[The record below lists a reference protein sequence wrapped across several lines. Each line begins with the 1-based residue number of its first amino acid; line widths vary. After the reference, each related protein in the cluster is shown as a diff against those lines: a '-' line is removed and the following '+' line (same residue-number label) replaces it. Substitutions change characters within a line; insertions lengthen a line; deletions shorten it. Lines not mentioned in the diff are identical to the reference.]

1 MTDRNNRN
9 SLQDKHPFIKE
20 TIKEPPS
27 DRKSVAKKLLL
38 ASVCGVLFGACA
50 VATMVLF
57 YPGILQKIEDSTG
70 STATVTLSP
79 EKNKD
84 EQEKET
90 TTENT
95 DRTET
100 QKENKT
106 GIQHSD
112 AQMSDILSIAE
123 ESRKALVRVA
133 AFRKDA
139 DLLDDSFLDY
149 GDEEGLV
156 FLKNADAFYILTVT
170 DNTEDAGTFQVTFS
184 NGTSAEGKL
193 CKKDSRTGFM
203 VLSVPVEKLS
213 QQDIEEIPAAT
224 LDVSG
229 QIKQMQQVIAIGSPA
244 GNYDSLVTGTVTST
258 SGRLKVADE
267 EYTLFSTD
275 MVGNKDGD
283 GALLNLEGKVVGI
296 IYQSEE
302 ENTDVIRAVPVSQI
316 SSLLEV
322 LANRQEIC
330 YIGIQGATIS
340 QIQSSNLEIPLG
352 IYVNSVEAN
361 SPAMSSGI
369 QNGDIIHTLGDTE
382 ITTMEEYSEKLQSMN
397 AGTRTTVSLYRRTPS
412 GEYVNVILNI
422 SIKEK

>member
-57 YPGILQKIEDSTG
+57 YPGILQKIEGSTG

-79 EKNKD
+79 EKNND
-84 EQEKET
+84 EQEKE

-100 QKENKT
+100 QKDDKT
-106 GIQHSD
+106 GIQQSD
-112 AQMSDILSIAE
+112 ALMTDVLSIAQE
-123 ESRKALVRVA
+123 PRKALVRVA
-133 AFRKDA
+133 ALRKDA

-156 FLKNADAFYILTVT
+156 FLKNADAFYILTVS

-224 LDVSG
+224 LDVSA
-229 QIKQMQQVIAIGSPA
+229 QVKQMQQVIAIGSPA

-258 SGRLKVADE
+258 SGRLKAADE

-275 MVGNKDGD
+275 MVGSKEGD

-302 ENTDVIRAVPVSQI
+302 EDTDVIRAVPVSQI

-340 QIQSSNLEIPLG
+340 KIQSSNLEIPLG

-382 ITTMEEYSEKLQSMN
+382 ITTMEEYSKKLQSMS

>member
-57 YPGILQKIEDSTG
+57 YPGILQKIEGSTG

-79 EKNKD
+79 EKNND
-84 EQEKET
+84 EQEKE

-100 QKENKT
+100 QKDDKT
-106 GIQHSD
+106 GIQQSD
-112 AQMSDILSIAE
+112 ALMTDVLSIAE
-123 ESRKALVRVA
+123 EPRKALVRVA
-133 AFRKDA
+133 ALRKDA

-156 FLKNADAFYILTVT
+156 FLKNADAFYILTVS

-224 LDVSG
+224 LDVSA
-229 QIKQMQQVIAIGSPA
+229 QVKQMQQVIAIGSPA

-258 SGRLKVADE
+258 SGRLKAAGE

-275 MVGNKDGD
+275 MVGNKDGN

-302 ENTDVIRAVPVSQI
+302 EDTDVIRAVPVSQI

-340 QIQSSNLEIPLG
+340 KIQSSNLEIPLG

-382 ITTMEEYSEKLQSMN
+382 ITTMEEYSKKLQSMS

-412 GEYVNVILNI
+412 GEYVNVILDI

>member
-57 YPGILQKIEDSTG
+57 YPGILQKIEGSTG

-79 EKNKD
+79 EKNND
-84 EQEKET
+84 EQEKE

-100 QKENKT
+100 QKDDKT
-106 GIQHSD
+106 GIQQSD
-112 AQMSDILSIAE
+112 ALMTDVLSIAE
-123 ESRKALVRVA
+123 EPRKALVRVA
-133 AFRKDA
+133 ALRKDA

-156 FLKNADAFYILTVT
+156 FLKNADAFYILTVS

-224 LDVSG
+224 LDVSA
-229 QIKQMQQVIAIGSPA
+229 QVKQMQQVIAIGSPA

-258 SGRLKVADE
+258 SGRLKAADE

-275 MVGNKDGD
+275 MVGSKEGD

-302 ENTDVIRAVPVSQI
+302 EDTDVIRAVPVSQI

-340 QIQSSNLEIPLG
+340 KIQSSNLEIPLG

-361 SPAMSSGI
+361 SPAM
-369 QNGDIIHTLGDTE
+369 
-382 ITTMEEYSEKLQSMN
+382 
-397 AGTRTTVSLYRRTPS
+397 
-412 GEYVNVILNI
+412 
-422 SIKEK
+422 

>member
-57 YPGILQKIEDSTG
+57 YPGILQKIEGSTG

-79 EKNKD
+79 EKNND
-84 EQEKET
+84 EQEKE

-100 QKENKT
+100 QKDDKT
-106 GIQHSD
+106 GIQQSD
-112 AQMSDILSIAE
+112 ALMTDVLSIAE
-123 ESRKALVRVA
+123 EPRKALVRVA
-133 AFRKDA
+133 ALRKDA

-156 FLKNADAFYILTVT
+156 FLKNADAFYILTVS

-224 LDVSG
+224 LDVSA
-229 QIKQMQQVIAIGSPA
+229 QVKQMQQVIAIGSPA

-275 MVGNKDGD
+275 MVGSKEGD

-302 ENTDVIRAVPVSQI
+302 EDTDVIRAVPVSQI

-340 QIQSSNLEIPLG
+340 KIQSSNLEIPLG

-382 ITTMEEYSEKLQSMN
+382 ITTMEEYSKKLQSMS

>member
-27 DRKSVAKKLLL
+27 DRKAVAKKLLL

-50 VATMVLF
+50 VATMALF
-57 YPGILQKIEDSTG
+57 YPGILQKIEGSTG

-79 EKNKD
+79 EKNND
-84 EQEKET
+84 EQEKE

-100 QKENKT
+100 QKDDKT
-106 GIQHSD
+106 GIQQSD
-112 AQMSDILSIAE
+112 ALMTDVLSIAE
-123 ESRKALVRVA
+123 EPRKALVRVA
-133 AFRKDA
+133 ALRKDA

-156 FLKNADAFYILTVT
+156 FLKNADAFYILTVS

-213 QQDIEEIPAAT
+213 QQDIEEIPAVT
-224 LDVSG
+224 LDVSA
-229 QIKQMQQVIAIGSPA
+229 QVKQMQQVIAIGSPA

-258 SGRLKVADE
+258 SGRLKAADE

-275 MVGNKDGD
+275 MVGSKEGD

-302 ENTDVIRAVPVSQI
+302 EDTDVIRAVPVSQI

-340 QIQSSNLEIPLG
+340 KIQSSNLEIPLG

-382 ITTMEEYSEKLQSMN
+382 ITTMEEYSKKLQSMS

>member
-57 YPGILQKIEDSTG
+57 YPGILQKIEGSTG

-79 EKNKD
+79 EKNND
-84 EQEKET
+84 EQEKE

-100 QKENKT
+100 QKDDKT
-106 GIQHSD
+106 GIQQSD
-112 AQMSDILSIAE
+112 ALMTDVLSIAE
-123 ESRKALVRVA
+123 EPRKALVRVA
-133 AFRKDA
+133 ALRKDA

-156 FLKNADAFYILTVT
+156 FLKNADAFYILTVS

-224 LDVSG
+224 LDVSA
-229 QIKQMQQVIAIGSPA
+229 QVKQMQQVIAIGSPA

-258 SGRLKVADE
+258 SGRLKAADE

-275 MVGNKDGD
+275 MVGSKEGD

-302 ENTDVIRAVPVSQI
+302 EDTDVIRAVPVSQI

-340 QIQSSNLEIPLG
+340 KIQSSNLEIPLG

-382 ITTMEEYSEKLQSMN
+382 ITTMEEYSKKLQSMS

>member
-57 YPGILQKIEDSTG
+57 YPGILQKIEGSTG

-79 EKNKD
+79 EKNND
-84 EQEKET
+84 EQEKE

-100 QKENKT
+100 QKDDKT
-106 GIQHSD
+106 GIQQSD
-112 AQMSDILSIAE
+112 ALMTDVLSIAE
-123 ESRKALVRVA
+123 EPRKALVRVA
-133 AFRKDA
+133 ALRKDA
-139 DLLDDSFLDY
+139 DLLDDSFREY
-149 GDEEGLV
+149 GDEE
-156 FLKNADAFYILTVT
+156 D
-170 DNTEDAGTFQVTFS
+170 
-184 NGTSAEGKL
+184 
-193 CKKDSRTGFM
+193 
-203 VLSVPVEKLS
+203 
-213 QQDIEEIPAAT
+213 
-224 LDVSG
+224 
-229 QIKQMQQVIAIGSPA
+229 
-244 GNYDSLVTGTVTST
+244 
-258 SGRLKVADE
+258 
-267 EYTLFSTD
+267 TLFSTD
-275 MVGNKDGD
+275 LVGSKEGD

-302 ENTDVIRAVPVSQI
+302 EDTDVIRAVPVSQI

-340 QIQSSNLEIPLG
+340 KIQSSNLEIPLG

-382 ITTMEEYSEKLQSMN
+382 ITTMEEYSKKLQSMS

>member
-27 DRKSVAKKLLL
+27 DRKAVAKKLLL

-50 VATMVLF
+50 VATMALF
-57 YPGILQKIEDSTG
+57 YPGILQKIEGSTG

-79 EKNKD
+79 EKNND
-84 EQEKET
+84 EQEKE

-100 QKENKT
+100 QKDDKT
-106 GIQHSD
+106 GIQQSD
-112 AQMSDILSIAE
+112 ALMTDVLSIAE
-123 ESRKALVRVA
+123 EPRKALVRVA
-133 AFRKDA
+133 ALRKDA

-156 FLKNADAFYILTVT
+156 FLKNADAFYILTVS

-203 VLSVPVEKLS
+203 VLSVPVEKMS

-224 LDVSG
+224 LDVSA
-229 QIKQMQQVIAIGSPA
+229 QVKQMQQVIAIGSPA

-258 SGRLKVADE
+258 SGRLKAADE

-275 MVGNKDGD
+275 MVGSKEGD

-302 ENTDVIRAVPVSQI
+302 EDTDVIRAVPVSQI

-340 QIQSSNLEIPLG
+340 KIQSSNLEIPLG

-382 ITTMEEYSEKLQSMN
+382 ITTMEEYSEKLQSMS